1 MKFRGGFTEGRR
13 AIWPSLSEVGSPK
26 LKHECDGVDGRAN
39 LVNEK
44 DALSDPCLEIIIS
57 A

>member
-1 MKFRGGFTEGRR
+1 M
-13 AIWPSLSEVGSPK
+13 
-26 LKHECDGVDGRAN
+26 CDGVDGRAN

-44 DALSDPCLEIIIS
+44 DALSDPCLEIIIR